1 MREQDIRPADI
12 LATYLDLSRRDAETY
27 FPDPGTLP
35 LGDCPGC
42 GASHEKSNRLY
53 EKFGFPIVE
62 CSDCTTMYVN
72 PRPAA
77 DQLDA
82 FYRDSPST
90 EYWANTFFPSV
101 AEARRE
107 LIFAPRA
114 RDVLAMTVAAIGT
127 PHTVMDIGAGYGL
140 FLTELRKLL
149 PGADLRA
156 VEPGKSLADRCR
168 AKGLLTFEGF
178 AEDAVNDAG
187 WNGMADLVVSFEVIE
202 HLPDPL
208 SFVSTMRDLAR
219 PGGLVFLSGLCGDG
233 FDIRTLGARSNAVS
247 PPHHLTFLSQKG
259 VRALLARAGLECL
272 SFQTPGKLDVDIV
285 RGALEA
291 DDTVVTNPKIRD
303 LVQGV
308 DTNAKSAFQ
317 KNLVAECRSSHM
329 WILARR
335 PDGCET

>member
-27 FPDPGTLP
+27 FPDPGSLP
-35 LGDCPGC
+35 SGDCPGC
-42 GASHEKSNRLY
+42 GAAHEKSIRLY
-53 EKFGFPIVE
+53 EKFGFPVVE
-62 CSDCTTMYVN
+62 CSNCETMYVN

-77 DQLDA
+77 EQLDA

-90 EYWANTFFPSV
+90 EYWANTFFPLV

-114 RDVLAMTVAAIGT
+114 RDVLAMTTAAIGT
-127 PHTVMDIGAGYGL
+127 PRIVMDIGAGYGL
-140 FLTELRKLL
+140 FLSELRKLL
-149 PGADLRA
+149 PDADLRA

-168 AKGLLTFEGF
+168 AMGLPTFEGF
-178 AEDAVNDAG
+178 AEDAANDPG
-187 WNGMADLVVSFEVIE
+187 WSGKADLVASFEVIE

-208 SFVSTMRDLAR
+208 SFVSTMRGLAR

-233 FDIRTLGARSNAVS
+233 FDIRVLGARSNAVS
-247 PPHHLTFLSQKG
+247 PPHHLSFLSQKG

-285 RGALEA
+285 RGALQA
-291 DDTVVTNPKIRD
+291 DDTVVSDPKIRE
-303 LVQGV
+303 LVQGK
-308 DTNAKSAFQ
+308 DTNAKVAFQ
-317 KNLVAECRSSHM
+317 KKLVAECRSSHM

-335 PDGCET
+335 PDERAA

>member
-1 MREQDIRPADI
+1 MREEDIRPADI

-27 FPDPGTLP
+27 FPDPGALR

-42 GASHEKSNRLY
+42 GASHENSVRLY

-62 CSDCTTMYVN
+62 CSDCSTMYVN
-72 PRPAA
+72 PRPVAE
-77 DQLDA
+77 QLDA

-114 RDVLAMTVAAIGT
+114 RAVLEMATDVIGV
-127 PHTVMDIGAGYGL
+127 PQTVMDIGAGYGL
-140 FLTELRKLL
+140 FLAELRKLL

-156 VEPGKSLADRCR
+156 VEPGKSLADQCR
-168 AKGLLTFEGF
+168 ARDLTTFEGF
-178 AEDAVNDAG
+178 AEDAAKRIG
-187 WNGMADLVVSFEVIE
+187 WGGNADLVVSFEVIE

-208 SFVSTMRDLAR
+208 SLVSSMRDLAR

-259 VRALLARAGLECL
+259 VRALLTRAGLECL

-291 DDTVVTNPKIRD
+291 DDTVVTDPKIRELIQVAD
-303 LVQGV
+303 ADAQ
-308 DTNAKSAFQ
+308 AAFQ
-317 KNLVAECRSSHM
+317 ENLVADCRSSHM
-329 WILARR
+329 WILAQR
-335 PDGCET
+335 PDAGDV